1 MNECPYNQKEMP
13 QHQAEFIRSR
23 NIESTTLRETI
34 CSSSPMKY
42 IWLSTIIEAVHKEE
56 CQDVEY
62 LNRLCFS

>member
-1 MNECPYNQKEMP
+1 
-13 QHQAEFIRSR
+13 
-23 NIESTTLRETI
+23 
-34 CSSSPMKY
+34 MKY